1 MDDTEGLITKNFEQL
16 EAMHGT
22 AIAVEPKKKRRK
34 HYNNIFKSQDM
45 KKAQSDERYAEPSI
59 VNGNNESPFAP
70 LNQPSTEEPITPCLP
85 P

>member
-1 MDDTEGLITKNFEQL
+1 
-16 EAMHGT
+16 
-22 AIAVEPKKKRRK
+22 
-34 HYNNIFKSQDM
+34 M